1 MKGLSILGS
10 TGSVGVQT
18 LDIIRTYPG
27 EFDVVGISA
36 NSNYERLT
44 QQVREFSPSLVN
56 CNSFPKLF
64 EESLP
69 KTTRLGSMNEIAKA
83 REVDILVTAT
93 TGYASLIPTFQA
105 LEHGKSIAI
114 ANKESIIMA
123 GQYLM
128 DYARDH
134 KASLYPIDSEPSA
147 IWQCLRGEESSIH
160 RLIITASGGPFRDTP
175 LEEMANASPSEA
187 LRHPT
192 WNMGAKISVDSATM
206 MNKAFEVIEAKWLFG
221 VEWDEIDVVIHP
233 ESIVHSIVEFQD
245 GSSKS
250 QMSHPD
256 MRLPIQ
262 HALFYPRRPLNPN
275 LTRFDPSVAA
285 NLTFQALEPERYPCF
300 SMALNFA
307 KRGETWPS
315 ALCGADEGAVQA
327 FLKGKIPFKEIPLV
341 IESALNS
348 YESKSDPSLE
358 QLTEAFDWGAT
369 KVRDLS
375 GLED

>member
-27 EFDVVGISA
+27 KFDVIGIAA
-36 NSNYERLT
+36 NSNYETLA
-44 QQVREFSPSLVN
+44 QQVHEFSPSLVS
-56 CNSFPKLF
+56 CNYFPKIF

-69 KTTRLGSMNEIAKA
+69 KTTKLCPMDKIAKA
-83 REVDILVTAT
+83 KDMDILVTAT
-93 TGYASLIPTFQA
+93 TGYASLIPTFKA
-105 LEHGKSIAI
+105 IEHGKSIAI
-114 ANKESIIMA
+114 ANKESVIMA
-123 GQYLM
+123 GQYLI
-128 DYARDH
+128 DYAREN
-134 KASLYPIDSEPSA
+134 KASLFPIDSEPSA
-147 IWQCLRGEESSIH
+147 IWQCLRGEKSSIH

-175 LEEMANASPSEA
+175 LKQMERVSPSDA

-192 WNMGAKISVDSATM
+192 WTMGAKISVDSATM

-221 VEWDEIDVVIHP
+221 VEWDQIDVTIHP

-262 HALFYPRRPLNPN
+262 HALFYPKRPLNPN
-275 LTRFDPSVAA
+275 VTRYVPSVAG
-285 NLTFQALEPERYPCF
+285 NLTFQDLEPERYPCF
-300 SMALNFA
+300 NMALNFA
-307 KRGETWPS
+307 KRGGTWPS

-327 FLKGKIPFKEIPLV
+327 FLSGKISFLEIPQV
-341 IESALNS
+341 IESALKF
-348 YESKSDPSLE
+348 YQSKNEPSLE
-358 QLTEAFDWGAT
+358 QLTEAFDWGVT

-375 GLED
+375 GVEA

>member
-18 LDIIRTYPG
+18 LDIIRTYPD

-36 NSNYERLT
+36 NSNYEALT
-44 QQVREFSPSLVN
+44 QQVREFSPSLVD
-56 CNSFPKLF
+56 CNSFPKSF

-69 KTTRLGSMNEIAKA
+69 KTTRLGSMNEMAKA
-83 REVDILVTAT
+83 KEVDILVTAT

-123 GQYLM
+123 GQSLI
-128 DYARDH
+128 DYAKDH

-327 FLKGKIPFKEIPLV
+327 FLKGKISFKEIPLV

-348 YESKSDPSLE
+348 YEPKSDPSLE

>member
-1 MKGLSILGS
+1 
-10 TGSVGVQT
+10 
-18 LDIIRTYPG
+18 
-27 EFDVVGISA
+27 
-36 NSNYERLT
+36 
-44 QQVREFSPSLVN
+44 
-56 CNSFPKLF
+56 
-64 EESLP
+64 
-69 KTTRLGSMNEIAKA
+69 MNEMAKA
-83 REVDILVTAT
+83 KEVDILVTAT

-123 GQYLM
+123 GQSLI

-160 RLIITASGGPFRDTP
+160 KLIITASGGPFRDTP

-275 LTRFDPSVAA
+275 LTRFDPSIAA

-300 SMALNFA
+300 GMALNFA
-307 KRGETWPS
+307 KRGGTWPS

-327 FLKGKIPFKEIPLV
+327 FLKGKISFKEIPLV

-348 YESKSDPSLE
+348 YEPKSDPSLE

>member
-27 EFDVVGISA
+27 KFDVIGIAA
-36 NSNYERLT
+36 NSNYETLA
-44 QQVREFSPSLVN
+44 QQVHEFSPSLVS
-56 CNSFPKLF
+56 CNYFPKIF

-69 KTTRLGSMNEIAKA
+69 KTTKLCPMDKIAKA
-83 REVDILVTAT
+83 KDMDILVTAT

-105 LEHGKSIAI
+105 IEHGKSIAI
-114 ANKESIIMA
+114 ANKESVIMA
-123 GQYLM
+123 GQYLI
-128 DYARDH
+128 DYAREH
-134 KASLYPIDSEPSA
+134 KASLFPIDSEPSA

-175 LEEMANASPSEA
+175 LKQMERVSPSDA

-192 WNMGAKISVDSATM
+192 WTMGAKISVDSATM

-221 VEWDEIDVVIHP
+221 VEWDQIDVTIHP

-262 HALFYPRRPLNPN
+262 HALFYPKRPLNPN
-275 LTRFDPSVAA
+275 VTRYVPSVAG
-285 NLTFQALEPERYPCF
+285 NLTFQDLEPERYPCF
-300 SMALNFA
+300 NMALNFA
-307 KRGETWPS
+307 KRGGTWPS

-327 FLKGKIPFKEIPLV
+327 FLSGKISFLEIPQV
-341 IESALNS
+341 IESALKF
-348 YESKSDPSLE
+348 YQSKNEPSLE
-358 QLTEAFDWGAT
+358 QLTEAFDWGVK

-375 GLED
+375 GVEA

>member
-1 MKGLSILGS
+1 MGW
-10 TGSVGVQT
+10 
-18 LDIIRTYPG
+18 D
-27 EFDVVGISA
+27 
-36 NSNYERLT
+36 ER
-44 QQVREFSPSLVN
+44 
-56 CNSFPKLF
+56 
-64 EESLP
+64 
-69 KTTRLGSMNEIAKA
+69 
-83 REVDILVTAT
+83 D
-93 TGYASLIPTFQA
+93 
-105 LEHGKSIAI
+105 
-114 ANKESIIMA
+114 
-123 GQYLM
+123 
-128 DYARDH
+128 
-134 KASLYPIDSEPSA
+134 
-147 IWQCLRGEESSIH
+147 
-160 RLIITASGGPFRDTP
+160 
-175 LEEMANASPSEA
+175 
-187 LRHPT
+187 
-192 WNMGAKISVDSATM
+192 
-206 MNKAFEVIEAKWLFG
+206 G

-233 ESIVHSIVEFQD
+233 ESIVHSIVEFKD

-307 KRGETWPS
+307 KRGGTWQS

-327 FLKGKIPFKEIPLV
+327 CLKGKISFPQIPLV

-348 YESKSDPSLE
+348 YEPKSAPSLE